1 LLNKIEKKINR
12 TGNRQC
18 LFMYMISLVIF
29 NTTFILYFVFKLYT
43 RAFFYVLD
51 NVYSVSLYVL
61 VLFIKSTDFTTF
73 SLSYLMI
80 IFFTS
85 KL

>member
-1 LLNKIEKKINR
+1 
-12 TGNRQC
+12 
-18 LFMYMISLVIF
+18 MYMISLVIF

>member
-1 LLNKIEKKINR
+1 MQL
-12 TGNRQC
+12 
-18 LFMYMISLVIF
+18 
-29 NTTFILYFVFKLYT
+29 FILYFVFKLYT
-43 RAFFYVLD
+43 RAIFYVLD
-51 NVYSVSLYVL
+51 NVYSVSLYVV